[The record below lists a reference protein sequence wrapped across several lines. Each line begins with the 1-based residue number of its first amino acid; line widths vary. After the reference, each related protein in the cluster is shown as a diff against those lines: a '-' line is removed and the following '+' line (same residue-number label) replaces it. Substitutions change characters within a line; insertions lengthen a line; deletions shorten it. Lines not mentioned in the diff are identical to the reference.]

1 MVKGKKNDDVV
12 CYMLTLSVSLE
23 QGNVKKSDRL
33 MKIDNIEENNLHIL
47 WTTWQIMMIYVILNV
62 NSPYRIQ
69 TVCYGDKYLAPPAL
83 NKDYWQRQ
91 SVLTVKTEY
100 NLEELQQ

>member
-1 MVKGKKNDDVV
+1 MVKGKKNDDDVV

-47 WTTWQIMMIYVILNV
+47 
-62 NSPYRIQ
+62 
-69 TVCYGDKYLAPPAL
+69 
-83 NKDYWQRQ
+83 
-91 SVLTVKTEY
+91 
-100 NLEELQQ
+100 